1 MDRRKFLKSSIGA
14 GIIAGAVGQFGKLS
28 NILAGTPQEEVKK
41 EFDLVAVKGGE
52 PDVMFDKGI
61 ASLGGMKSFVKKGQ
75 TVCVKPNIGW
85 DKTPEYAA
93 NTHPKLVKRIIE
105 SCFEAGASDVYVFDN
120 TCDEWRGCYEN
131 SGIQKA
137 VEEAGGKLV
146 PGNDEKYYR
155 EVQVPN
161 GKRLKTAK
169 VHEKV
174 LDSDVFINVPVLKS
188 HGGARLTISM
198 KNLMGVV
205 WDRRFWHRND
215 LHQCIADYATFER
228 KPDLNVVDCYGVM
241 MQNGPRGV
249 SVKDVKFFKSLLI
262 SKDMVAVDA
271 AATKLFGM
279 EVDDVSYINI
289 AHEMKVGNKNL
300 DSLNINRLKV

>member
-1 MDRRKFLKSSIGA
+1 MDRRKFLKSSVGA
-14 GIIAGAVGQFGKLS
+14 GLLAGTVGQFGKLS
-28 NILAGTPQEEVKK
+28 NILAGAPQDEIKK

-61 ASLGGMKSFVKKGQ
+61 ASLGGMKNFVKKGQ

-85 DKTPEYAA
+85 DKTPDYAA

-120 TCDEWRGCYEN
+120 TCDEWRRCYEN

-155 EVQVPN
+155 EVKVPG

-249 SVKDVKFFKSLLI
+249 SVKDVKMFKSLLI